1 MLAPAE
7 GRVSSTG
14 RAMGVAMA
22 VALGSALLLG
32 CAAGRSMRETVSGW
46 LGKEPTPRAHYVGV
60 ARARLHREPEASS
73 EVVAELA
80 LHEGVLSYR
89 VEDGFAYVRAERS
102 GRSGW
107 VRASDLI
114 DQLPPP
120 RPKPAAAE
128 TSAAPE
134 PEAPSAEAAPPAEPP
149 AEPEVESEPEA
160 PEKSVFDPY

>member
-1 MLAPAE
+1 
-7 GRVSSTG
+7 
-14 RAMGVAMA
+14 MGVTIA
-22 VALGSALLLG
+22 VALGSALLVG
-32 CAAGRSMRETVSGW
+32 CAAGRSIQQTVSGW
-46 LGKEPTPRAHYVGV
+46 LGKEATPRAHYVGV

-73 EVVAELA
+73 EVVGELA

-89 VEDGFAYVRAERS
+89 LENGFAYVRAERS

-107 VRASDLI
+107 MRASDLI

-120 RPKPAAAE
+120 RPRPAAVE
-128 TSAAPE
+128 TSPAPE

-149 AEPEVESEPEA
+149 AEPEPAPEP